1 MLKEKSVTIQEKLN
15 SKIKNLESLDLNF
28 DFRPD
33 SGYFSEAIGKIIL
46 KKKLNEQTIDAKK
59 EQATKV
65 VNVKKEKINENL
77 NATILSGSSDNT
89 IKIWDASS
97 GNTFE
102 IK

>member
-46 KKKLNEQTIDAKK
+46 KKIHQKNNKMLILTNKRLFRKLMRKHK
-59 EQATKV
+59 Y
-65 VNVKKEKINENL
+65 
-77 NATILSGSSDNT
+77 
-89 IKIWDASS
+89 
-97 GNTFE
+97 F
-102 IK
+102 